1 MIRTL
6 KDFWYELGTLS
17 YDSGDYALIR
27 SKFRD
32 NEIDASC
39 RVQKSFGT
47 AKTVPPS
54 RSRAL
59 QMIIRV

>member
-32 NEIDASC
+32 NEIDAFVKC
-39 RVQKSFGT
+39 FLPGT
-47 AKTVPPS
+47 EIL
-54 RSRAL
+54 R